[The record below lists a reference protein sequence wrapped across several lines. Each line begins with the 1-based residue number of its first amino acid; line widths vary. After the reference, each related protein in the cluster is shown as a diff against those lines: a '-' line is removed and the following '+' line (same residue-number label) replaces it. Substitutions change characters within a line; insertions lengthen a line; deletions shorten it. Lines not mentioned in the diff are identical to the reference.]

1 MNPNKNKIG
10 FLSRIQ
16 IIEWMLFVIFVVF
29 MARLFYLQVLRGSHY
44 SKLAIA
50 NQEKQYEIP
59 AKRGTIYARDGDK
72 TIPLVLNE
80 KRYRLVADPS
90 LIKKNE
96 ETAEALK
103 NFADKDKTKKLLENK
118 DLRYAILA
126 KKLTESQAT
135 DIRKLELAGVFLE
148 ETSQRI
154 YPQGSLAATLL
165 GFVDDEAEG
174 KYGLEQALN
183 KQLKGTPG
191 KVKAIT
197 DHNGVP
203 LLASGD
209 NLETNAVDGDEIIL
223 SIDLGMQQQVEEILK
238 NGLTNANSKSGGI
251 IVMRPENGEVVAMA
265 SYPTYDPAK
274 YEDQKDPAIFINS
287 NVGAPYEVGS
297 VMKPLTVA
305 AALDSDSVNANTTFY
320 DPGYVI
326 ADGKTITN
334 VEEDGGAGTRT
345 LELII
350 TMSLNTGASQMLK
363 YMGGGDFSKAGR
375 ERWHDY
381 LINHYRFG
389 QKTGIEQGYEEAGI
403 VPDPNDGF
411 GLNIRYANTTF
422 GQGTSETPIQMASA
436 FSALVNG
443 GTYYRPTLIHATKSN
458 NGDEKLRQPEVLGNN
473 VIKQADSKLVMGY
486 MQTLVER
493 FYSAAA
499 RPGYKVGGKTGTAQI
514 ADPNGGYYADRFN
527 GSFVGYIGGDKP
539 EYVVFVRVDDPKV
552 QGYAGLKAAGPIF
565 VTTAQMLL
573 NNFNIQPVS
582 GQ

>member
-1 MNPNKNKIG
+1 MTSSKKHFGILARVRVIEVVL
-10 FLSRIQ
+10 FL
-16 IIEWMLFVIFVVF
+16 IFLIF
-29 MARLFYLQVLRGSHY
+29 TFRLFYLQILRGSYY

-50 NQEKQYEIP
+50 NQQKQYEIAP
-59 AKRGTIYARDGDK
+59 ERGTLYARDGDR
-72 TIPLVLNE
+72 TVPLVLNE
-80 KRYRLVADPS
+80 KRYRLVADPT
-90 LIKKNE
+90 LIKKIE
-96 ETAEALK
+96 QTADALK
-103 NFADKDKTKKLLENK
+103 SYSDYSEIKKQLENK
-118 DLRYAILA
+118 DLRYTVLA
-126 KKLTESQAT
+126 KKLTEVQASE
-135 DIRKLELAGVFLE
+135 IRKLELAGVFLE

-154 YPQGSLAATLL
+154 YPQGSLAASLL
-165 GFVDDEAEG
+165 GFVNDEAEG
-174 KYGLEQALN
+174 KYGVEQALN
-183 KQLKGTPG
+183 DRLKGTPG

-203 LLASGD
+203 LLANGD
-209 NLETNAVDGDEIIL
+209 NIETPSVDGEEVVL
-223 SIDLGMQQQVEEILK
+223 SIDVGMQQQVEEILK
-238 NGLTNANSKSGGI
+238 NGLANANSKSGGL
-251 IVMRPENGEVVAMA
+251 IVMRPDNGEVVAMA

-274 YEDQKDPAIFINS
+274 IEEQKDPSVFVNS
-287 NVGAPYEVGS
+287 NVASPYEVGS

-305 AALDSDSVNANTTFY
+305 AALNSGVVNANTTFY

-363 YMGGGDFSKAGR
+363 YMGGGDFTKAGR
-375 ERWHDY
+375 EKWHDY
-381 LINHYRFG
+381 LVNHYRFG
-389 QKTGIEQGYEEAGI
+389 QKTGIEQGYEEGGI
-403 VPDPNDGF
+403 VPDPNEGF

-422 GQGTSETPIQMASA
+422 GQGTSQTPIQMAAA

-443 GTYYRPTLIHATKSN
+443 GTYYQPTLVHATK
-458 NGDEKLRQPEVLGNN
+458 
-473 VIKQADSKLVMGY
+473 QADGSLKPHQPTVLARDVLSPSDSQQVTGY

-499 RPGYKVGGKTGTAQI
+499 RPGYRVGGKTGTAQI

-527 GSFVGYIGGDKP
+527 GSFVGFIGGDKI
-539 EYVVFVRVDDPKV
+539 EYVVYVRVDDPKV

-573 NNFNIQPVS
+573 NNFNIQPKTAK
-582 GQ
+582 